1 MSCMKAL
8 VVYFSRTGNTKKIA
22 ESIAEELG
30 CDIEEIVDTKN
41 RSGAL
46 GFMRSGK
53 DAMRKSLTK
62 IKDVKCD
69 PSEYDLA
76 IIGTPVWARRLSTPV
91 RTFIHQY
98 TNQLSKVAFFA
109 THRGDDAQ
117 NAFIDMEELCGK
129 KPVTVMSFR
138 DKEVKEENCIKKI
151 REFISELKSVN
162 Y

>member
-1 MSCMKAL
+1 MPYMKAL

-46 GFMRSGK
+46 GYMHSGK

-62 IKDVKCD
+62 IKDMKYD

-76 IIGTPVWARRLSTPV
+76 IIGTPVWVGKLSTPV

-98 TNQLSKVAFFA
+98 TDQLSKVAFFA
-109 THRGDDAQ
+109 THSSDDAQ
-117 NAFIDMEELCGK
+117 NAFTDMEKLSEK
-129 KPVTVMSFR
+129 KPVAVMSFG

-151 REFISELKSVN
+151 REFVSELET
-162 Y
+162 